1 MVVTYR
7 RMLISGSFGCA
18 LAMKV
23 GRKAKAHEISMA
35 QKWFGQVVPSLVDI
49 KIINI
54 FNGVP
59 KSKLKKNKILMSI
72 NIKLG

>member
-1 MVVTYR
+1 M
-7 RMLISGSFGCA
+7 IWGSIECA
-18 LAMKV
+18 LAIKIS
-23 GRKAKAHEISMA
+23 GEAKAHEIFKTK
-35 QKWFGQVVPSLVDI
+35 KWFGQIPTDFGDI

-59 KSKLKKNKILMSI
+59 KFKLRINKILMGI

>member
-1 MVVTYR
+1 MK
-7 RMLISGSFGCA
+7 ISGET
-18 LAMKV
+18 KT
-23 GRKAKAHEISMA
+23 HDISKT
-35 QKWFGQVVPSLVDI
+35 QKWFGQILTGLEDI

-59 KSKLKKNKILMSI
+59 KSKLRKNKILMSI

>member
-1 MVVTYR
+1 
-7 RMLISGSFGCA
+7 
-18 LAMKV
+18 MKI
-23 GRKAKAHEISMA
+23 GGEAKAHEISKT
-35 QKWFGQVVPSLVDI
+35 QKWFGQILPNLGDI

-59 KSKLKKNKILMSI
+59 KSKLKKNEILMGI